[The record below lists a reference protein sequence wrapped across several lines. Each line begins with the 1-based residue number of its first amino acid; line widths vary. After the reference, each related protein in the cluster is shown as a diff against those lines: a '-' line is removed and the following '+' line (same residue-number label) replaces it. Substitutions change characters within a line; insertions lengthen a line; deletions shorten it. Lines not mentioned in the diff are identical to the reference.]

1 MCLSLY
7 INKSNQSNMCKLEQ
21 SSSYGSGQEQ
31 RSEVSVRCALHHFD
45 DVFSPLSVGGRCV
58 SNCFLYFSHGLIH
71 YIRGIYK
78 VRFGFHA
85 HADHTECDAMKSC
98 TDAKCEQECQNKS
111 TNLPIEPECTTPN
124 ECCCTFYREEHNVLH
139 P

>member
-1 MCLSLY
+1 MAAV
-7 INKSNQSNMCKLEQ
+7 KSNAVRSLCAALCIILMM
-21 SSSYGSGQEQ
+21 SS
-31 RSEVSVRCALHHFD
+31 ALSAW
-45 DVFSPLSVGGRCV
+45 VE
-58 SNCFLYFSHGLIH
+58 
-71 YIRGIYK
+71 
-78 VRFGFHA
+78 
-85 HADHTECDAMKSC
+85 DHTECDAMKSC